1 MRLRS
6 SSFVHKIPVGPD
18 RVLLVHAISHL
29 RFLANG
35 EIARIFDFFATPRTL
50 PDEALPLMAELGC
63 DRDALANCIGALLER
78 GALTEKDPD
87 AEAAG
92 FGELMAASYG
102 RDPRE
107 LLERYRRETKEG
119 GLDYWA
125 TGAASALA
133 DFAAPKARIDAI
145 LFGDCDVHMEAD
157 FLKREAGRRG
167 IDLRV
172 AATFPDDASFA
183 AEHRHEVILIGA
195 LRSRHAIAAPPQ
207 GRSPHEAYIA
217 EARGLLEALREHTSA
232 PILIDNLPEPTVQ
245 PLGMAER
252 GIGGHRNRFR
262 LANLCLAELAES
274 FADVHVVD
282 SAAALAA
289 AGSERMLDDGQ
300 VGFTHFGSPG
310 WMLQRPQSELAAV
323 HGIAPDPAPLAAA
336 VGGDPYG
343 REAVMARVHVD
354 ALMTALG
361 TDPKKCV
368 IVDLDGVLWPGVLAE
383 TGAPFAWTPEISGPY
398 SHVGLYFGLHEAL
411 LALKKRG
418 VLLACVSKNDEA
430 VVRELWRYADHYPRE
445 RLLTPD
451 DFVTWRVNWTD
462 KVENIRSIADE
473 LGFALDAFLF
483 IDDRP
488 DERDRV
494 RQRLPE
500 VEVWGEDP
508 FGLRRRLL
516 TDPRL
521 QLPRLTEEAGAR
533 TDLVKAQLTRQRL
546 RAETMSEADYR
557 ASLAVKA
564 SVRRL
569 APGDPLDRIVEL
581 FQRTT
586 QFNATGRKFG
596 VAELAAIVADPAK
609 AVFSLSVSDR
619 FGDHGLTGAIV
630 VLGGE
635 IVGLAVSC
643 RVLGLGVEQAFLGE
657 VIAAL
662 ATDHPQLTARIVETA
677 RNAPVRNVYRDAG
690 FTQDDDGVWRLE
702 TAASGQRS
710 AA

>member
-1 MRLRS
+1 
-6 SSFVHKIPVGPD
+6 
-18 RVLLVHAISHL
+18 
-29 RFLANG
+29 
-35 EIARIFDFFATPRTL
+35 
-50 PDEALPLMAELGC
+50 
-63 DRDALANCIGALLER
+63 
-78 GALTEKDPD
+78 
-87 AEAAG
+87 
-92 FGELMAASYG
+92 
-102 RDPRE
+102 
-107 LLERYRRETKEG
+107 
-119 GLDYWA
+119 
-125 TGAASALA
+125 
-133 DFAAPKARIDAI
+133 
-145 LFGDCDVHMEAD
+145 MEAD
-157 FLKREAGRRG
+157 FLKREAARRG

-172 AATFPDDASFA
+172 AATFPDDTGFA
-183 AEHRHEVILIGA
+183 AEHRHDVILIGA
-195 LRSRHAIAAPPQ
+195 LRSRHAIAAPLQ
-207 GRSPHEAYIA
+207 GRAPHDAYLA
-217 EARGLLEALREHTSA
+217 EATHLITALRAATTA

-252 GIGGHRNRFR
+252 GAGGHRNRFR
-262 LANLCLAELAES
+262 LANLNLAELVEG

-282 SAAALAA
+282 AAAALAA

-310 WMLQRPQSELAAV
+310 WMLQRPESETAAV
-323 HGIAPDPAPLAAA
+323 HGIVPDPGPLAAA

-361 TDPKKCV
+361 TGRKKCV

-411 LALKKRG
+411 LALKQRG

-430 VVRELWRYADHYPRE
+430 VVRELWTYADHYPRE

-462 KVENIRSIADE
+462 KVENIRSIAGE
-473 LGFALDAFLF
+473 LGFAPDAFIF

-488 DERDRV
+488 DERERV
-494 RQRLPE
+494 RQGLPE

-508 FGLRRRLL
+508 FALRRQLL

-521 QLPRLTEEAGAR
+521 QLPRLTAEAGAR
-533 TDLVKAQLTRQRL
+533 TGLVKAQLTRQRL
-546 RAETMSEADYR
+546 RAETMSETDYR
-557 ASLAVKA
+557 TSLEVKA

-596 VAELAAIVADPAK
+596 AAELAAILADPAQ
-609 AVFSLSVSDR
+609 AVFSLHVSDR

-630 VLGGE
+630 VSGGE

-643 RVLGLGVEQAFLGE
+643 RVLGLGAEQTFLAE
-657 VIAAL
+657 AIAQL
-662 ATDHPQLTARIVETA
+662 APDHPQLTARIVETA

-690 FTQDDDGVWRLE
+690 FTLGDDGRWRLE
-702 TAASGQRS
+702 TAASRAQRS